1 MANDEFQLKQLYEE
15 MWQALI
21 KKDISTLEKI
31 HADNFVLVHMTGRR
45 QPKQEY
51 LEYVRNG
58 QLNYFSAK
66 TENIFV
72 DVSAGKFIGQSKVE
86 AAVFGGGKNIW
97 RLQLAFDVE
106 KINGKWILKFAQA
119 STY

>member
-51 LEYVRNG
+51 LE
-58 QLNYFSAK
+58 
-66 TENIFV
+66 
-72 DVSAGKFIGQSKVE
+72 
-86 AAVFGGGKNIW
+86 
-97 RLQLAFDVE
+97 
-106 KINGKWILKFAQA
+106 
-119 STY
+119 